1 MMNDKHKVFPW
12 MMKTNTL
19 INTMC
24 GLLILAACNMACSPE
39 DDRLPGNSGN
49 PESPEASSPSP
60 IGFSTDASDTRG
72 TGYGPTVLP
81 EAIGVYASQTH
92 GEFDGSSAMINFMQ
106 NQKVEHDAEKNTWSY
121 KPVKF
126 WPEEPTDK
134 LSFFA
139 YAPYNA
145 TGLSSFPESTT
156 TGYPKLNYLVTGEEA
171 SQTDLLVAPPVLNR
185 TSGDI
190 KFSLKHALV
199 KVKFGL
205 KSNEDITVKS
215 LKLTGVKDRGTLAF
229 DDTEKGFNWSGI
241 IGNTAWKA
249 SIAEAGITIPAN
261 QETAIP
267 VTSFFMLPDKTTTK
281 FDINYLFGV
290 CNATQTGLSLPESPT
305 TWTAGGVVDYTIG
318 LSIPPDNYNGV
329 AVGDILCAKH
339 GSGYTVK
346 PSDITEEDK
355 ANAVGVVFKVG
366 PGEGDSADN
375 YPYLSTIHG
384 YAIALEYANEEKRTK
399 WGTDNYLIVG
409 TSESTSDFLGYSNTE
424 KIKKMSLY
432 NSTNF
437 PACYYATNYPVNNI
451 PGRSSGW
458 YLPSAGQWVT
468 LAESLSIL
476 NNSITIVGG
485 KSAIPTNN
493 GAWSSTEF
501 RYVEGGVEGGVDIAD
516 AYVMFSNL
524 TIDIVLKTNS
534 RYVRSCITF

>member
-92 GEFDGSSAMINFMQ
+92 GEFDGSSAMMNFMQ
-106 NQKVEHDAEKNTWSY
+106 NQKVEHNAEKNTWSY

-156 TGYPKLNYLVTGEEA
+156 TGYPKLNYVVTGEEA

-241 IGNTAWKA
+241 IGNTTWKA
-249 SIAEAGITIPAN
+249 SIAEAGIAIPAN

-399 WGTDNYLIVG
+399 WGTDIYLIVG

-432 NSTNF
+432 DSTNF
-437 PACYYATNYPVNNI
+437 AVCYYATNYPVNNI

-485 KSAIPTNN
+485 KSAIPTSS

-501 RYVEGGVEGGVDIAD
+501 RYVEGGVDIAD
-516 AYVMFSNL
+516 VYIMFPNL

>member
-24 GLLILAACNMACSPE
+24 GLLVLAACNMACSPE

-49 PESPEASSPSP
+49 PESPEASSPAP

-92 GEFDGSSAMINFMQ
+92 GEFDGSNAMMNFMQ

-249 SIAEAGITIPAN
+249 SIAEAGIAIPAN

-399 WGTDNYLIVG
+399 WGTDIYLIVG

-432 NSTNF
+432 DSTNF

-485 KSAIPTNN
+485 KSAIPTSS

-501 RYVEGGVEGGVDIAD
+501 RYVEGGVDIAD
-516 AYVMFSNL
+516 VYIMFPNL

>member
-92 GEFDGSSAMINFMQ
+92 GEFDGSSAMMNFMQ

-139 YAPYNA
+139 YAPYNTA
-145 TGLSSFPESTT
+145 GLQYNEKG
-156 TGYPKLNYLVTGEEA
+156 GYPTLIYEWNSVKAN
-171 SQTDLLVAPPVLNR
+171 QIDFLVATPVLNR

-190 KFSLKHALV
+190 KFSLKHALAKVNFGV
-199 KVKFGL
+199 KC
-205 KSNEDITVKS
+205 NESITVKR
-215 LKLTGVKDRGTLAF
+215 LTLTGATKSGTVTF
-229 DDTEKGFNWSGI
+229 DNTKKGFYWSSLTD
-241 IGNTAWKA
+241 TASCQS
-249 SIAEAGITIPAN
+249 SIPEAGIAIPAN

-399 WGTDNYLIVG
+399 WGTDIYLIVG

-432 NSTNF
+432 DSTNF
-437 PACYYATNYPVNNI
+437 AVCYYATNYPVNNI

-485 KSAIPTNN
+485 KSAIPTNY
-493 GAWSSTEF
+493 GVWSSTEF
-501 RYVEGGVEGGVDIAD
+501 RYVERGVDIAD
-516 AYVMFSNL
+516 VYIMFPNL